1 MNERPLRL
9 LWFNLVTDAD
19 APNLGFTT
27 EWLNALAP
35 HCERI
40 DVITMR
46 AGRIAV
52 AHNVQVYSLGAELD
66 YSEPRRAL
74 KFYRLLLPL
83 LRRHDYDACFAH
95 MQPLFAVMS
104 APLLR
109 LYKVPLT
116 LWYTHR
122 SVTLRLRLAERAAT
136 RVVSASP
143 ESFRLPSDKLCVI
156 GHGIDTQRFTPAPP
170 PPGPF
175 TILSLGRIA
184 PVKHLETIIAA
195 TQLLQAQ
202 RLDFRLRLVGQAYPQ
217 DRAYA
222 QMLRLQVEESG
233 LQARVEFAG
242 SVAREQ
248 VPSELQRAHVMVN
261 MSATGSLDK
270 AVLEAMACGLPV
282 VTANEAFVPLLAP
295 WREQLLTPP
304 DDPEALAQRIRAQM
318 TLDDDER
325 AALGIALRAL
335 VQREHSMQRLV
346 AQLLAV
352 LRSGEPLA

>member
-19 APNLGFTT
+19 APNLGFAT
-27 EWLNALAP
+27 EWINALAP

-52 AHNVQVYSLGAELD
+52 APNVKIFSLGAGQGH
-66 YSEPRRAL
+66 SEPRRAL
-74 KFYRLLLPL
+74 KFYRLLWPL
-83 LRRHDYDACFAH
+83 LRTQDYDACFAH
-95 MQPLFAVMS
+95 MQPLFAVMA

-122 SVTLRLRLAERAAT
+122 SVTLRLRLAERTAT

-143 ESFRLPSDKLCVI
+143 ESFRLPSDKLRVI
-156 GHGIDTQRFTPAPP
+156 GHGIDTRRFTPAPP

-195 TQLLQAQ
+195 AQLLQAQ
-202 RLDFRLRLVGQAYPQ
+202 GLDFRLRLVGEAYPQ
-217 DRAYA
+217 DRIYA

-242 SVAREQ
+242 SVTREQ
-248 VPSELQRAHVMVN
+248 VPAELKRAHVMVN

-270 AVLEAMACGLPV
+270 AVLEAMACGVPA

-304 DDPEALAQRIRAQM
+304 DDPEALAQRIRALIA
-318 TLDDDER
+318 LDDDER
-325 AALGIALRAL
+325 AALGGALQAL

-352 LRSGEPLA
+352 LRSGEPLP

>member
-27 EWLNALAP
+27 EWINALAP

-46 AGRIAV
+46 VGRIAV
-52 AHNVQVYSLGAELD
+52 APNVKVFSLGAEQGH
-66 YSEPRRAL
+66 SESRRAL
-74 KFYRLLLPL
+74 KFYRLLWPL
-83 LRRHDYDACFAH
+83 LRRQDYDACFAH
-95 MQPLFAVMS
+95 MQPLFAVMA
-104 APLLR
+104 APLLF
-109 LYKVPLT
+109 LYKTPLT
-116 LWYTHR
+116 LWYTHS

-143 ESFRLPSDKLCVI
+143 ESFRLPSDKLRVI
-156 GHGIDTQRFTPAPP
+156 GHGIDTKRFTPAPP
-170 PPGPF
+170 PSGPF

-195 TQLLQAQ
+195 AQLLQVQ
-202 RLDFRLRLVGQAYPQ
+202 GQDFRLRLVGAAYPQ

-222 QMLRLQVEESG
+222 QMLREQVERSDLKE
-233 LQARVEFAG
+233 RVNFVG

-248 VPSELQRAHVMVN
+248 VPAEMQRAHVMVN

-282 VTANEAFVPLLAP
+282 VTANEAFVHLLAP

-304 DDPEALAQRIRAQM
+304 DDPESLAQRIRALM
-318 TLDDDER
+318 TLNDDER
-325 AALGIALRAL
+325 AGLGIALWAL
-335 VQREHSMQRLV
+335 VRREHSMERLV

-352 LRSGEPLA
+352 LRSGEPLS

>member
-1 MNERPLRL
+1 MNGRPLRL

-27 EWLNALAP
+27 EWINALAP

-52 AHNVQVYSLGAELD
+52 APNVQVCSLGAEHGH
-66 YSEPRRAL
+66 SEPRRAL
-74 KFYRLLLPL
+74 MFYRLLWSL
-83 LRRHDYDACFAH
+83 LRRHEYDACFAH

-143 ESFRLPSDKLCVI
+143 ESFRLPSNKLRVI

-195 TQLLQAQ
+195 TQLLQAHG
-202 RLDFRLRLVGQAYPQ
+202 LCFRLRLVGQAYPQ

-242 SVAREQ
+242 SVTREQ

-304 DDPEALAQRIRAQM
+304 DDPESLAQRIRAQM

>member
-27 EWLNALAP
+27 EWINALAP

-46 AGRIAV
+46 SGRIAV
-52 AHNVQVYSLGAELD
+52 APNVKVFSLGAEQGH
-66 YSEPRRAL
+66 SESRRAL
-74 KFYRLLLPL
+74 RFYRLLWPL
-83 LRRHDYDACFAH
+83 LRRQEYDACFAH
-95 MQPLFAVMS
+95 MQPLFAVMA
-104 APLLR
+104 APLLF
-109 LYKVPLT
+109 LYKTPLT
-116 LWYTHR
+116 LWYTHS

-143 ESFRLPSDKLCVI
+143 ESFRLPSDKLRVI
-156 GHGIDTQRFTPAPP
+156 GHGIDTRRFTPAP

-195 TQLLQAQ
+195 AQLLQAQ
-202 RLDFRLRLVGQAYPQ
+202 DQDFRLRLVGEAYPQ
-217 DRAYA
+217 DRTYA
-222 QMLRLQVEESG
+222 QMLRVQVEESG

-242 SVAREQ
+242 SVTREQ
-248 VPSELQRAHVMVN
+248 VPAELQRAHVMVN

-282 VTANEAFVPLLAP
+282 VTANEAFVHLLAP

-304 DDPEALAQRIRAQM
+304 DDPESLARRIRALM
-318 TLDDDER
+318 TLNDDER
-325 AALGIALRAL
+325 AGLGIALRAL
-335 VQREHSMQRLV
+335 VRREHSMERLV

-352 LRSGEPLA
+352 LRSGEPLS

>member
-27 EWLNALAP
+27 EWINALAP
-35 HCERI
+35 HCEGI

-46 AGRIAV
+46 AGRIDV
-52 AHNVQVYSLGAELD
+52 APNVQVYSLGAEQGH
-66 YSEPRRAL
+66 SEFRRAM
-74 KFYRLLLPL
+74 KFYRLLWPL
-83 LRRHDYDACFAH
+83 LRRNDYDACFAH
-95 MQPLFAVMS
+95 MQPLFAVMA

-109 LYKVPLT
+109 LYRVPLT
-116 LWYTHR
+116 VWYTHR

-143 ESFRLPSDKLCVI
+143 ESFRLPSDKLRVI
-156 GHGIDTQRFTPAPP
+156 GHGIDTQRFIPAPP
-170 PPGPF
+170 PPGTF

-195 TQLLQAQ
+195 AQRLQAQ
-202 RLDFRLRLVGQAYPQ
+202 GLDFRLRLVGEANPQ

-222 QMLRLQVEESG
+222 QLLRAQVEENG
-233 LQARVEFAG
+233 LEARVEFAG
-242 SVAREQ
+242 SVTREQ
-248 VPSELQRAHVMVN
+248 VPAELQSAHVMVN
-261 MSATGSLDK
+261 MSATGSIDK

-295 WREQLLTPP
+295 WGEQLLTPP
-304 DDPEALAQRIRAQM
+304 GDVEALAQRIRALM
-318 TLDDDER
+318 ALDDDER
-325 AALGIALRAL
+325 AALGGALRAL
-335 VQREHSMQRLV
+335 VRREHSMERLI

-352 LRSGEPLA
+352 LRSGEPLP